1 MTKPTDEQMRQR
13 LAVLRTKT
21 IERENRELATER
33 IKEILRAVGPIRAR
47 EVHMLMEDQ
56 GFSRS
61 LSRGCIARMW
71 DNGTVDVSV
80 EQLIILKET
89 K

>member
-1 MTKPTDEQMRQR
+1 MANPTDEELRKK

-21 IERENRELATER
+21 VERENRELATKK

-56 GFSRS
+56 GFSKS

-71 DNGTVDVSV
+71 DNGIVDVSV
-80 EQLIILKET
+80 EQLIILKE
-89 K
+89 KK